1 MELHALFYGVATEL
15 RFGFETTSLRTRTSM
30 AVYTWNESAG
40 TRIEK
45 LEKFSRRQK
54 NSFSTSARH
63 LTQVVWQPS
72 SEFMSKAHGVEMVS
86 DDVVSD
92 KGVKS
97 SWDVMRRA
105 GIISVSYRHGGVA
118 SIYGEPTPCS
128 HRSIALDAAH
138 KSGHSEK
145 NLDLRRSLSSPIS
158 SCKNKEQTIRH
169 LLEPEFIRLERKF
182 RRILN

>member
-45 LEKFSRRQK
+45 LEKLRQK

-86 DDVVSD
+86 D
-92 KGVKS
+92 
-97 SWDVMRRA
+97 
-105 GIISVSYRHGGVA
+105 
-118 SIYGEPTPCS
+118 
-128 HRSIALDAAH
+128 
-138 KSGHSEK
+138 GH
-145 NLDLRRSLSSPIS
+145 
-158 SCKNKEQTIRH
+158 T
-169 LLEPEFIRLERKF
+169 
-182 RRILN
+182 